1 MTLKRFYISFT
12 LALLAVVAPFA
23 SLAANPVVKASLDSV
38 NLLMG
43 KMTTLHLKVSQPKDA
58 KGRFPMFD
66 NIQNSGFVTLCG
78 DSIELRAPARI
89 DTTRSGNFVDLTFE
103 VPLQAFDS
111 GYYQL
116 PEIPYII
123 GKDTIL
129 SNSLALKVYPV
140 VVKDNEP
147 IYDYANAADP
157 EASSIFD
164 YIPDV
169 IYYYWWAFLLG
180 FALLALAIYLFLRY
194 RRDGYIIPPKPEP
207 APDVVA
213 FAALREL
220 KEKNLWQQGLEKD
233 YYTELTEILRVYL
246 FKRFGINAME
256 MTSRQILTSLSA
268 RDDLKDKR
276 NYFRQILNMADFV
289 KFAKVRPL
297 PDDNVEAFD
306 NAYKFVEETKPQ
318 PLPEEQENGNGVVI
332 PQKAPAKKFQF
343 KKKKGGK
350 A

>member
-1 MTLKRFYISFT
+1 MTLKRLYISLT
-12 LALLAVVAPFA
+12 LSLIAVVAPIA
-23 SLAANPVVKASLDSV
+23 SLAASPVVKASLDSV

-66 NIQNSGFVTLCG
+66 NIQNTGFVTLCG

-123 GKDTIL
+123 GKDTIH
-129 SNSLALKVYPV
+129 SNSFALKVFPV

-147 IYDYANAADP
+147 IDDYASASDP
-157 EASSIFD
+157 EDSSFLD

-169 IYYYWWAFLLG
+169 IYYYWWAFILG
-180 FALLALAIYLFLRY
+180 FALLALALYLILRY

-213 FAALREL
+213 FAALRAL

-233 YYTELTEILRVYL
+233 YYTELTEILRIYL

-256 MTSRQILTSLSA
+256 MTSRQILASLNA
-268 RDDLKDKR
+268 REDLKDKR

-318 PLPEEQENGNGVVI
+318 PLSEEQNTNDVVI
-332 PQKAPAKKFQF
+332 PQKVPAKKFQF